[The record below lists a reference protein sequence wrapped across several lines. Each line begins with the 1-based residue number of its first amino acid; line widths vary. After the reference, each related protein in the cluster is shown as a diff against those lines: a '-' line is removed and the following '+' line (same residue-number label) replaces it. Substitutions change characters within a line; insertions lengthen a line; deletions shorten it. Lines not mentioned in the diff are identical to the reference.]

1 MELVMYKNYKGKNIY
16 KNVNDGCF
24 IVYEDEGNKIVKE
37 AIRLFVQN
45 DIDVNMPI
53 FAYNSSECLVK
64 NDIDVDLI
72 VSKSECKFGMNCFLE
87 SEKY

>member
-1 MELVMYKNYKGKNIY
+1 MELIMHKPYKGRNIY
-16 KNVNDGCF
+16 KNVINGCF
-24 IVYEDEGNKIVKE
+24 IVYEDEGNKIAEE
-37 AIRLFVQN
+37 AIKLFVQN

-87 SEKY
+87 LEKC